1 MPILLKITNLFV
13 SLQLGGFMRTTLD
26 IEDDVLLAAK
36 EMARRQRLSIGKV
49 LSNLAR
55 RALTQHRTGGT
66 REGVPLFP
74 VQKNAGVAT
83 LELVNRLR
91 DDQP

>member
-1 MPILLKITNLFV
+1 
-13 SLQLGGFMRTTLD
+13 MRTTLD

-49 LSNLAR
+49 MSNLAR

-66 REGVPLFP
+66 RDGVPLFP
-74 VQKNAGVAT
+74 VQKNAGAAT
-83 LELVNRLR
+83 LELVNRLGMNNHDHLSVGYQR
-91 DDQP
+91 PAGPQ

>member
-1 MPILLKITNLFV
+1 
-13 SLQLGGFMRTTLD
+13 MRTSLD

-36 EMARRQRLSIGKV
+36 EV
-49 LSNLAR
+49 AR

-66 REGVPLFP
+66 RDGVPLFP
-74 VQKNAGVAT
+74 VQKKAGVAT

>member
-1 MPILLKITNLFV
+1 
-13 SLQLGGFMRTTLD
+13 MRTSLD

-36 EMARRQRLSIGKV
+36 EV
-49 LSNLAR
+49 AR

-66 REGVPLFP
+66 RDGVPLFP

-91 DDQP
+91 DEQP

>member
-1 MPILLKITNLFV
+1 
-13 SLQLGGFMRTTLD
+13 MRTSLD

-36 EMARRQRLSIGKV
+36 EV
-49 LSNLAR
+49 AR

-66 REGVPLFP
+66 RDGVPLFP

>member
-1 MPILLKITNLFV
+1 
-13 SLQLGGFMRTTLD
+13 MRTSLD
-26 IEDDVLLAAK
+26 IEDDVLWAAK
-36 EMARRQRLSIGKV
+36 EV
-49 LSNLAR
+49 AR

-66 REGVPLFP
+66 RDGVPLFP

>member
-1 MPILLKITNLFV
+1 
-13 SLQLGGFMRTTLD
+13 MRTTVD
-26 IEDDVLLAAK
+26 IEDDVLSAAK
-36 EMARRQRLSIGKV
+36 EMARRQRLSIGRV

-55 RALTQHRTGGT
+55 RALTLNRSGGT

-74 VQKNAGVAT
+74 VQKNVRVAT

-91 DDQP
+91 DEEP